1 MDVMKRL
8 FSATYGAL
16 AALSMLAPLGA
27 ATAAGPVV
35 TQAEDGRTIRLPRG
49 ETLTLRLE
57 SNGTTGYQW
66 EVAALPRNLKRVGD
80 TYEALGQGRGRSAVA
95 GAGGVQILTFKRAAT
110 GRGTLR
116 LVYRQ
121 PWDREARPEG
131 RFQLV
136 VVAQ

>member
-1 MDVMKRL
+1 M
-8 FSATYGAL
+8 A
-16 AALSMLAPLGA
+16 APLQA

-35 TQAEDGRTIRLPRG
+35 TLAQHDRTIRLARG

-66 EVAALPRNLKRVGD
+66 EIASLPRNLRRVSD
-80 TYEALGQGRGRSAVA
+80 SYEAPNQGRGASAVA
-95 GAGGVQILTFKRAAT
+95 GAGGNQIFVLKGAAA

-121 PWDREARPEG
+121 PWNRKDPPE
-131 RFQLV
+131 RSFRLIV
-136 VVAQ
+136 ITR